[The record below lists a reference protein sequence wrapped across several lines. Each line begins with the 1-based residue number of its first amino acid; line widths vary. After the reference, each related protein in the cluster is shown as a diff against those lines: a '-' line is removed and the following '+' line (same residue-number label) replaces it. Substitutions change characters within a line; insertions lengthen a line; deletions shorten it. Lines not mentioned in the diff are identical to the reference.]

1 MLLTRRTSVT
11 STGSSLKMSNLGSS
25 YNSQKRRPSDVLSDV
40 LRRFS
45 SMKDKRRKKNNV
57 KFPLNVVLEDAILE
71 GDIEELSKQVELRGS
86 QILNMADT
94 RDRPL
99 LVRTV
104 MEGDLDVFKFF
115 INHGANL
122 SVTDEDGWTALHHI
136 ASYDDIDMATDL
148 IKADPRLTFAMTHKD
163 YRPVDLAESPE
174 MVSLLVNGNLLAF
187 GREIEEIHSPNQ
199 HSDYQ
204 HMKCCFNEE
213 ESKLVQE
220 VLQLKEQ
227 ENIVEGLAKIEDNL
241 CSNILHYAAERNHV
255 HLAWLLLQHGMVN
268 VDQQDTRGRTPLHV
282 AIQNG
287 HDETIAFLKNH
298 GASMTIKD
306 HDGFLP
312 QQLTDDMFIMDILA
326 M

>member
-11 STGSSLKMSNLGSS
+11 STGPSVKMSNFGSS
-25 YNSQKRRPSDVLSDV
+25 YNFQKRRPSDVLADV

-45 SMKDKRRKKNNV
+45 SMKDRRKKKNTV
-57 KFPLNVVLEDAILE
+57 KFPLNVILEDAILE
-71 GDIEELSKQVELRGS
+71 GDVEELSKQVELHGS

-94 RDRPL
+94 HARPL

-104 MEGDLDVFKFF
+104 MEGDLDVFNFF

-122 SVTDEDGWTALHHI
+122 SVTDVDGWTALHHI
-136 ASYDDIDMATDL
+136 ASYDDIDMASDL

-163 YRPVDLAESPE
+163 YRPVDLAESPQ

-187 GREIEEIHSPNQ
+187 CQEIEEIHSPNQ
-199 HSDYQ
+199 HIKS
-204 HMKCCFNEE
+204 CFNEE
-213 ESKLVQE
+213 ESKQVQE

-227 ENIVEGLAKIEDNL
+227 ENIVKGLAKIEDNL
-241 CSNILHYAAERNHV
+241 CSSILHYAAERNYV
-255 HLAWLLLQHGMVN
+255 HLAWLLLQHEMVN
-268 VDQQDTRGRTPLHV
+268 VDKQDSWGRTPLHV
-282 AIQNG
+282 AVQNG
-287 HDETIAFLKNH
+287 HDETITFLKNH